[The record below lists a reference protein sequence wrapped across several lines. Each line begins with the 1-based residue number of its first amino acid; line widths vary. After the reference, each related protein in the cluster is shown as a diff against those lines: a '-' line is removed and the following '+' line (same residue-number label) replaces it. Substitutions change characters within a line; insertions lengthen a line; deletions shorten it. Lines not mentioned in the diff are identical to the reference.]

1 MSNEPLNPFEP
12 PRATLEMPPLARA
25 SGTLEDGVAGRY
37 DFTAGE
43 VMSEAWG
50 LVKGFKAS
58 FWGAALIMYAL
69 LFVVMLVWGGIS
81 AALFGKHLSP
91 IVGSVFNSLIG
102 ALMWP
107 LFIGLIALAV
117 RRAAGLPVSFSMA
130 FTYLGKAPVV
140 IAAGL
145 LSTLLTYLGLAL
157 LIVPGIYLGV
167 AYGMTLPLLAFNELG
182 PWKAMEMSRKAISH
196 KWFSVFGLYL
206 LVGLLVGLS
215 ALPLGI
221 PLIWTAPWAL
231 LVMGV
236 LYRRIFGVPAGA
248 PPP

>member
-1 MSNEPLNPFEP
+1 MTNEPMNPFEP
-12 PRATLEMPPLARA
+12 PRPALDMPPLALA
-25 SGTLEDGVAGRY
+25 SGSLEDGVAGRY
-37 DFTAGE
+37 DFTVGE

-58 FWGAALIMYAL
+58 FWGAAFIMYAL
-69 LFVVMLVWGGIS
+69 LFAATLVWGGIS
-81 AALFGKHLSP
+81 AAVFGKHQSP
-91 IVGSVFNSLIG
+91 IVGGIVNSLIG

-107 LFIGLIALAV
+107 LLIGLAALGV

-130 FTYLGKAPVV
+130 FAYLGKAPVV

-145 LSTLLTYLGLAL
+145 LSTLLTYLGFAL
-157 LIVPGIYLGV
+157 LIVPGIYLSV
-167 AYGMTLPLLAFNELG
+167 AYGMTLPLLAFHELG

-196 KWFSVFGLYL
+196 RWFRVFGLYL

-221 PLIWTAPWAL
+221 PLIWTAPWGL

-236 LYRRIFGVPAGA
+236 LYRRIFGMPAGA